1 MKNIIKIIL
10 FISLISCKQTMK
22 LENDYYYAS
31 ANTDIDDDTEKLNEL
46 NLRAFNK
53 LIPIKTEQKKVIN
66 EIIINEQYHS
76 KSNLGTCKVNGCII
90 EIEKNKI
97 KNKIFLTC
105 NNVQIIFFEDSKFIR
120 SILLNEQ
127 GILEMDKF
135 LSKMKD

>member
-10 FISLISCKQTMK
+10 FIYLISCKQTMK
-22 LENDYYYAS
+22 LENGYYYAS
-31 ANTDIDDDTEKLNEL
+31 ANTDIDDNIEKLNEL

-90 EIEKNKI
+90 KIEKNKI

-105 NNVQIIFFEDSKFIR
+105 NNVQIIFFKDSKFIR
-120 SILLNEQ
+120 SMLLNEQ

>member
-1 MKNIIKIIL
+1 
-10 FISLISCKQTMK
+10 MK
-22 LENDYYYAS
+22 LENGYYYAS